1 MIYMKNTLCIL
12 LYLNY
17 FKLMLFRDKYICQNA
32 LVESTPYSKKS
43 TVNSRNES
51 SEALSKAYAH
61 GYSKNMLVVFMCF
74 SGNILV

>member
-1 MIYMKNTLCIL
+1 MTYMKNKLCIL

-32 LVESTPYSKKS
+32 LVESTPYPKKS

-51 SEALSKAYAH
+51 SEALSKAH